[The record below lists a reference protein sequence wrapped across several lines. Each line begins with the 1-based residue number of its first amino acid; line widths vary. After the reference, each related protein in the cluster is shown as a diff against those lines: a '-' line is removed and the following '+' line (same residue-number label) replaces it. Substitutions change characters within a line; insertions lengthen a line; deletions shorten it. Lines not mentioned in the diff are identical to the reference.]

1 MRTLVLQLDEELIR
15 HAEVY
20 SAKTGKSLSEL
31 VADYLDVFREE
42 PRRASLDSE
51 PPAAAELRRRPV
63 ASVIAKFWETFARR
77 VSTEAE
83 VFAFAGPVAPNAV
96 RDALQ
101 RPLDHAP
108 DIGSAYVFFVDQ
120 KPDANWA
127 HDCAYA
133 FVSRDGKTA
142 WCDASW
148 PPAESFELEPVTHP

>member
-20 SAKTGKSLSEL
+20 SAKAGKSLSEL

-51 PPAAAELRRRPV
+51 LTTAAELRRRPA
-63 ASVIAKFWETFARR
+63 ASVIAKFWETFDHR

-83 VFAFAGPVAPNAV
+83 VFAFAEPVAPNAV
-96 RDALQ
+96 RDAMR
-101 RPLDHAP
+101 RPLGHAP
-108 DIGSAYVFFVDQ
+108 DIGPAHVFFVDL
-120 KPDANWA
+120 KPDANWG

-148 PPAESFELEPVTHP
+148 PPDESFELEPVTHP